1 MPDVL
6 AAARAEALFVSSVQ
20 SSETP
25 PEALFVSSVQSSETP
40 PDGVVRRAVAE
51 AFSRL
56 GSLGCAAGV
65 AGEFG
70 DHPEVAVPRMRW
82 AIATVDAVYSRT
94 PAAARALTAAA
105 CAH

>member
-25 PEALFVSSVQSSETP
+25 P
-40 PDGVVRRAVAE
+40 DGVVRRAIAD
-51 AFSRL
+51 AFARL
-56 GSLGCAAGV
+56 GSRGCAACV

-70 DHPEVAVPRMRW
+70 DHPEVAVARMRW
-82 AIATVDAVYSRT
+82 AIATVNAVY
-94 PAAARALTAAA
+94 ARHRPDPRPRHLALTGAS
-105 CAH
+105 CAR